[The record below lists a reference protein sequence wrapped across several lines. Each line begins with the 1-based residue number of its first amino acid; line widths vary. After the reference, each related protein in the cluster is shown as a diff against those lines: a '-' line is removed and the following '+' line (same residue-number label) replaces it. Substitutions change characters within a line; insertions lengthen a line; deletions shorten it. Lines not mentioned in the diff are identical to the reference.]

1 MMQEAGPCLT
11 LRRLSV
17 SASSTKPTG
26 PARHSPAAVSA
37 PHRPRPAGPARAEML
52 RDCRK
57 RPARA
62 RSRRC
67 ISIQR
72 SVVRPAARAAG
83 APESPA
89 SPRPDDSD
97 VGFCP
102 SRSATRTGSGRGG
115 PRPAAYWPGGSC
127 RGCRPS
133 NAAAAAPPRR
143 PKPVRGVG
151 SLSRRRCTDFPVAS
165 AACPPESRRRP
176 ASRRGGRRRRFP
188 RQSES
193 ALQVGPR
200 PGAARPALEGRGG
213 LHRAGLGR
221 TDR

>member
-1 MMQEAGPCLT
+1 MSHP
-11 LRRLSV
+11 S
-17 SASSTKPTG
+17 
-26 PARHSPAAVSA
+26 AAVCVSIVDQA
-37 PHRPRPAGPARAEML
+37 DRAGPAQPCGCVCTAQTSSSRAGPG
-52 RDCRK
+52 RN
-57 RPARA
+57 
-62 RSRRC
+62 
-67 ISIQR
+67 
-72 SVVRPAARAAG
+72 AARLPQAAG
-83 APESPA
+83 AGPLPPLYFDSKERRQTGRAGGRCTRKPCQPTA
-89 SPRPDDSD
+89 RPDDSD

-200 PGAARPALEGRGG
+200 PGAARPALEGIGG